1 MLHRRLRA
9 TKPNPSPQLTIKSR
23 WLGQIGFYAGQ
34 PVIIKVEQSQF
45 C

>member
-1 MLHRRLRA
+1 M
-9 TKPNPSPQLTIKSR
+9 
-23 WLGQIGFYAGQ
+23 GQIGFYAGQ